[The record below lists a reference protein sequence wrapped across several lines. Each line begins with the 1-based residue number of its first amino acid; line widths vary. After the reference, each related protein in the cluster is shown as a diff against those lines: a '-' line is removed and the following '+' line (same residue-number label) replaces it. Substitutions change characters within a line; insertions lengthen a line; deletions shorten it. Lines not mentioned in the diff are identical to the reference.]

1 MTSQLPDKHKV
12 LARFLSLAFLLVL
25 TLFSSCSIRKAVQE
39 TLDVAAVSTL
49 NVAKATVQSSDHCPG
64 APDQATVSSLN
75 HQHDHQQA
83 LVPPFLS
90 LPTRQF
96 LRLSGKRPILASSDG
111 PSASSVPLYLMYKKL
126 KLLA

>member
-1 MTSQLPDKHKV
+1 MTSKLPDKHKV
-12 LARFLSLAFLLVL
+12 LARFLSLAFVLVL

-64 APDQATVSSLN
+64 APDQATVSSLP
-75 HQHDHQQA
+75 HQQDQQA
-83 LVPPFLS
+83 LAPPFLC